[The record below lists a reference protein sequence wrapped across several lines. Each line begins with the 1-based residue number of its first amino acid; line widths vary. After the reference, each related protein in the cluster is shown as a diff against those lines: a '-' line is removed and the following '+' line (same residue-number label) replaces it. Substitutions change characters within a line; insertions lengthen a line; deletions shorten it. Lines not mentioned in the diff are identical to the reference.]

1 MDTQSLE
8 RPYDERAKKKPAN
21 VTVNGDLLDKAK
33 SFGINISKVAEAAL
47 AVSVTEE
54 HEKRLRQRIDATC
67 DMINDFWA
75 DGEHPADVYSEY
87 LQE

>member
-1 MDTQSLE
+1 MDTQSPLK
-8 RPYDERAKKKPAN
+8 PYDDRAKKRPAN

-33 SFGINISKVAEAAL
+33 SYGINFSRVAEAAL
-47 AVSVTEE
+47 AVTVTEE
-54 HEKRLRQRIDATC
+54 HEKRLQQRCEATC

-75 DGEHPADVYSEY
+75 DGEHPADIHSEY